1 MIDFR
6 VVNKAA
12 EVEGLMEQGYVPIE
26 CSVDGKSIV
35 DAFGMDHH
43 GTMSYNPPV
52 SLMAMSPTHYGA
64 GRNRVG
70 FVTVGSPDADACWA
84 VAAMLALVPNDESAM
99 QLAETIGVL
108 DIDPI
113 GRDILN
119 MPGGRLVALW
129 NTLMGGVGAD
139 DLGFS
144 MGVRLWQTLTN
155 KVSVSRLAP
164 YLKGAEDAEVERR
177 KLAQED
183 MEQGWRTQGILT
195 IPQAN
200 VFGFDVWYSRCGEDG
215 DPRDAASWKNPVVIA
230 RNAIHG
236 HITIG
241 CPNKHVAEELF
252 GNGGLA
258 NLWKKLDA
266 GVAEGWGGHASV
278 GGSPRGM
285 KFDVDV
291 LDVIESI
298 IVENMFLE

>member
-119 MPGGRLVALW
+119 MPGGRLVA
-129 NTLMGGVGAD
+129 
-139 DLGFS
+139 
-144 MGVRLWQTLTN
+144 
-155 KVSVSRLAP
+155 
-164 YLKGAEDAEVERR
+164 VERR